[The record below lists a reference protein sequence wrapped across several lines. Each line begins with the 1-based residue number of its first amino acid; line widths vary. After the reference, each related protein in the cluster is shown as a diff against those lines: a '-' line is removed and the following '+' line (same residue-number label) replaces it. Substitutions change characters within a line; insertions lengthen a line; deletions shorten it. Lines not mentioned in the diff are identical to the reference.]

1 MSSLSRIEGSPSLEV
16 VNLVLDKLSR
26 GEKVLSLAIGDP
38 SSDTPREIVDAAYSS
53 MLAGDVHY
61 VPGYGTREVREAIRR
76 KVLRSNAIRASMD
89 DTIFLTTKLSVYVSL
104 LSIAEPGYEVL
115 VPNPGYFYSE
125 PVILTGGQPVPY
137 LLARDFSLDVEEIK
151 RKTTV
156 KTKGIIVNSPSNPT
170 GKVHGKNELEE
181 LYHFCQEK
189 KIYIISDEAY
199 EDLTY
204 GGIHHFA
211 IGSLETTPEIVISL
225 FSLSKSYSMT
235 GWRAG
240 YAIAPKTIAH
250 LMNKFLENALT
261 CFPPFIQHASA
272 YALNEGEEFIEE
284 FRKEYAEKRKIV
296 LEIVNQIPSLECNAI
311 EGAFYAFP
319 RLRGSKVSSTEF
331 AKKLLNSEGVA
342 VLPGNAFGSGGE
354 GRIRISF
361 SGKRE
366 NLTLGLEKL
375 QHFCSSE

>member
-1 MSSLSRIEGSPSLEV
+1 MKR
-16 VNLVLDKLSR
+16 
-26 GEKVLSLAIGDP
+26 
-38 SSDTPREIVDAAYSS
+38 
-53 MLAGDVHY
+53 
-61 VPGYGTREVREAIRR
+61 
-76 KVLRSNAIRASMD
+76 
-89 DTIFLTTKLSVYVSL
+89 TK
-104 LSIAEPGYEVL
+104 
-115 VPNPGYFYSE
+115 
-125 PVILTGGQPVPY
+125 
-137 LLARDFSLDVEEIK
+137 
-151 RKTTV
+151 
-156 KTKGIIVNSPSNPT
+156 
-170 GKVHGKNELEE
+170 
-181 LYHFCQEK
+181 
-189 KIYIISDEAY
+189 
-199 EDLTY
+199 DLTY

-240 YAIAPKTIAH
+240 YAIAPKKIAH